1 MYQYGCS
8 ISIVLSLPPPP
19 NIDFMTDNLGKDPRE
34 AGGGGPD

>member
-8 ISIVLSLPPPP
+8 ISIVPPPPPP

-34 AGGGGPD
+34 AGGGGPDW